1 VIQKPLAEYLAPG
14 DQARRLGM
22 SRTTFDR
29 LSRHPAFPKPLKVM
43 ARPLY
48 RTLDVDLA
56 LFAISAEN
64 ERERPSQ

>member
-1 VIQKPLAEYLAPG
+1 
-14 DQARRLGM
+14 M

-29 LSRHPAFPKPLKVM
+29 LAKHPAFPKPLKVM

-48 RTLDVDLA
+48 RSLDVDLA

>member
-1 VIQKPLAEYLAPG
+1 MIQKPSAEYLAPG
-14 DQARRLGM
+14 DQARRLGI

-29 LSRHPAFPKPLKVM
+29 LAKHPAFPKPLRVM
-43 ARPLY
+43 ARPLF
-48 RTLDVDLA
+48 RSADVDLA